1 MPALSPSAPLVEL
14 VGERPTRA
22 QILDRLGI
30 DCGRE
35 GRRSLAEACEAQG
48 LDPETVAQMLDVAVE
63 TVPTEGN
70 PEWLSVSLPDLIDH
84 IQSTHH
90 DYLRRALPR
99 LARRLRTV
107 GRDTEGWEAPGRNL
121 GAGTPQW
128 LGQVQEA
135 FQRLRSGV
143 VEGLRREEEYV
154 FPAIRTVAEGRVLPD
169 GSTPSQETLRDMADQ
184 HEDTKRRLGRLRSLT
199 GGYQA
204 PKRAGQVLQDAM
216 NRLHELEV
224 DLRRHLHE
232 ELHVLFPRA
241 ESLL

>member
-1 MPALSPSAPLVEL
+1 MPALSPDTLLVEL

-35 GRRSLAEACEAQG
+35 GGRSLAEACEAQG
-48 LDPETVAQMLDVAVE
+48 LDPETVARMLDVAVE

-70 PEWLSVSLPDLIDH
+70 PEWLSVSLPDLLDH

-99 LARRLRTV
+99 LARRLKTA
-107 GRDTEGWEAPGRNL
+107 GRDL
-121 GAGTPQW
+121 GAETPQW
-128 LGQVQEA
+128 LGRVQEA
-135 FQRLRSGV
+135 FQMLRSDLV
-143 VEGLRREEEYV
+143 AGLRREEEYV
-154 FPAIRTVAEGRVLPD
+154 FPALRTVAEGRVLPD

-184 HEDTKRRLGRLRSLT
+184 HDDTRTKLERLRALT
-199 GGYQA
+199 DGYQA
-204 PKRAGQVLQDAM
+204 PEGADQVLQDVL

-232 ELHVLFPRA
+232 ELHILLPRA

>member
-1 MPALSPSAPLVEL
+1 MPALSPDTLLVEL

-22 QILDRLGI
+22 RILDRLGI

-35 GRRSLAEACEAQG
+35 GGRSLAEACEAQG

-70 PEWLSVSLPDLIDH
+70 PEWLAVSLPDLMDH

-99 LARRLRTV
+99 LSKRLDAA
-107 GRDTEGWEAPGRNL
+107 GRDPDAETSQWFERVRGAFEAL
-121 GAGTPQW
+121 KSDLMAD
-128 LGQVQEA
+128 
-135 FQRLRSGV
+135 
-143 VEGLRREEEYV
+143 LRREEEYV

-169 GSTPSQETLRDMADQ
+169 GSTPSQETLRHMADQ
-184 HEDTKRRLGRLRSLT
+184 HDDTRTKLERLRALT
-199 GGYQA
+199 DGYQA
-204 PKRAGQVLQDAM
+204 PEGADQVLQDVM

-232 ELHVLFPRA
+232 ELHILFPRA